1 MGCLNVCE
9 AKPACSFFWGRR
21 KHIRHAQCHFEIVL
35 IRLIGGV
42 GTSMDGARLTPVI
55 RSREGLALSKT

>member
-1 MGCLNVCE
+1 MNPNPRAL
-9 AKPACSFFWGRR
+9 FFGGRR
-21 KHIRHAQCHFEIVL
+21 KHIRHVQCHFEVVL